1 MTYQPLESPQP
12 TTTWRRSATVLTLAF
27 GMVLALAACSGT
39 TTSPA
44 GTGAASSPT
53 TAATAA
59 GSGAAACIDAQTA
72 AIIQSLTAPGADIEA
87 IITEDGDA
95 LVAGLQS
102 FTPPPDATEWRDN
115 LVAAIEDGDTAEVEA
130 QLGMIGSEVTL
141 EFC

>member
-1 MTYQPLESPQP
+1 MTDLPLESAQP
-12 TTTWRRSATVLTLAF
+12 TTTWRRSGTLLVLAF
-27 GMVLALAACSGT
+27 GMVVALAACGGT
-39 TTSPA
+39 ATSPA
-44 GTGAASSPT
+44 GTAGAASPT
-53 TAATAA
+53 TGATAA
-59 GSGAAACIDAQTA
+59 DSGAAACIDAETA

-115 LVAAIEDGDTAEVEA
+115 LVAAIEDGDTAEVES